1 MYFQPTIN
9 IDKSLKTL
17 NIMIKVRPARKSD
30 NEALLSIHKNSPQ
43 GTTIILSTDSS
54 PDYFNRTKAYKN
66 SHVFVAEENG
76 NVIGASSCAIIDTVI
91 DGKTCKARYGFG
103 VMVDPA
109 HRRKG
114 VAFQL
119 GNQAMELLKEKVD
132 LRFAIIIQGN
142 TPSINLIT
150 KRGSKLMRDFHNVS
164 LFVYKGP
171 PAEHPEYI
179 RSMREEDTEDV
190 VALLNK
196 HYKEYD
202 LYKPYTKTS
211 FLQEIERKP
220 FYEIGDINLYVDEK
234 GVRACLGLWDYNKI
248 LRLSI
253 LDIPQ
258 EMIDQSIASNAP
270 FIPEKG
276 LTLVNYYGTH
286 LAYDDEGLC
295 SDLVRYSLNEL
306 NDRGAHYLN
315 IPLDVESQAYGWVSK
330 LPNITTPFHLFAKPS
345 EGKVFPMMG
354 KNPIYVDSA
363 HL

>member
-1 MYFQPTIN
+1 
-9 IDKSLKTL
+9 
-17 NIMIKVRPARKSD
+17 MIKVRPARASD

-76 NVIGASSCAIIDTVI
+76 KVVGSSSCAILDTVI
-91 DGKTCKARYGFG
+91 DGKPCKARYGFG

-114 VAFQL
+114 VAYQL
-119 GNQAMELLKEKVD
+119 GNQALHLLNEEVD

-142 TPSINLIT
+142 TPSISLIT
-150 KRGSKLMRDFHNVS
+150 KRGSKLMRDFHSVA

-171 PAEHPEYI
+171 PSEHPEYI
-179 RSMREEDTEDV
+179 RPMREEDTEDV
-190 VALLNK
+190 VALLNR
-196 HYKEYD
+196 HYKGYD

-220 FYEIGDINLYVDEK
+220 FYELSDINLYVDED

-286 LAYDDEGLC
+286 LAYDDEGIVM
-295 SDLVRYSLNEL
+295 DLVRHSLNEL
-306 NDRGAHYLN
+306 SNREAHYLQ
-315 IPLDVESQAYGWVSK
+315 IPLDVESQAYGLLSK
-330 LPNITTPFHLFAKPS
+330 LPNMMTPFHIFAKPS
-345 EGKVFPMMG
+345 EGKEFPGMG
-354 KNPIYVDSA
+354 KNPVYVDSA

>member
-1 MYFQPTIN
+1 
-9 IDKSLKTL
+9 
-17 NIMIKVRPARKSD
+17 VRPARESD
-30 NEALLSIHKNSPQ
+30 NEALLSIHRNSPQ

-54 PDYFNRTKAYKN
+54 PNYFNRTKAYKN

-76 NVIGASSCAIIDTVI
+76 QVIGASSCAIIDTIV
-91 DGKTCKARYGFG
+91 DGKPCKARYGFG

-114 VAFQL
+114 VAYEL
-119 GNQAMELLKEKVD
+119 GNQALTLLNYEVD

-142 TPSINLIT
+142 IPSINLIT
-150 KRGSKLMRDFHNVS
+150 KRGSKLMRDFHDVA

-171 PAEHPEYI
+171 PSEHPENI
-179 RSMREEDTEDV
+179 RPMRKKDTEDV
-190 VALLNK
+190 IALLNRQ
-196 HYKEYD
+196 YEGYD

-220 FYEIGDINLYVDEK
+220 FFEISDINLYFDED

-258 EMIDQSIASNAP
+258 AMIDQSIASKAP

-286 LAYDDEGLC
+286 LAYDDEDIVM
-295 SDLVRYSLNEL
+295 DLLRYSLNEL
-306 NDRGAHYLN
+306 NDRDAHYLH
-315 IPLDVESQAYGWVSK
+315 IPLDVDSHAYDLVSK
-330 LPNITTPFHLFAKPS
+330 LPNIITPFHIFAKPS
-345 EGKVFPMMG
+345 EGRIFPGIG
-354 KNPIYVDSA
+354 KNLVYVDSA